1 MIQNFTEFI
10 IFANFI
16 TKAVDF
22 NMVENI
28 IQILQNHKKE
38 IEQRYSV
45 KRIGIF
51 GSYVR
56 DKQKETSDID
66 ILVEFHNPTFDNF
79 MDLLFYLKDLFGKE
93 VDLITSNSLSP
104 YMKPFIEKEIVWC

>member
-1 MIQNFTEFI
+1 MIQSFTEFI

-38 IEQRYSV
+38 IE
-45 KRIGIF
+45 IGRAH
-51 GSYVR
+51 V
-56 DKQKETSDID
+56 
-66 ILVEFHNPTFDNF
+66 
-79 MDLLFYLKDLFGKE
+79 
-93 VDLITSNSLSP
+93 
-104 YMKPFIEKEIVWC
+104 